1 MNKLKESLK
10 KWWGL
15 MFVPVGIFVMG
26 LLFPR
31 SKSQAKEDIKE
42 AKKEVEEEKKEVEE
56 VKAKVDETL
65 EVGKDKEEVLEAT
78 LEEVKEHVEE
88 QKSEVAKQNAKLEEF
103 LPGLKK

>member
-56 VKAKVDETL
+56 VK
-65 EVGKDKEEVLEAT
+65 
-78 LEEVKEHVEE
+78 EHVEE